1 MSYNS
6 FATERNMLINTLALL
21 NEQFSAES
29 NRTERGSIGRQIS
42 SVEDRLEVVNR
53 VMDNYDSPPYAP
65 GSPPYAPGSPPYAPG
80 SPQYAPDSPTGSV
93 RSLDLSNLNIS
104 DVSQPERID
113 VDQTPPGSPNRTP
126 PPVQTQTPSAPTR
139 SRRIRRGGTKK
150 RKGKKRKTMK
160 KKKSAKKGKKTK
172 KR

>member
-65 GSPPYAPGSPPYAPG
+65 GSPPYAPGSP
-80 SPQYAPDSPTGSV
+80 QYAPDSPTGSV

-104 DVSQPERID
+104 DVSQPEIID

>member
-65 GSPPYAPGSPPYAPG
+65 GSPPYAPGSP
-80 SPQYAPDSPTGSV
+80 QYAPDSPTGSV
-93 RSLDLSNLNIS
+93 RSLHLSSRDDI
-104 DVSQPERID
+104 VD
-113 VDQTPPGSPNRTP
+113 VDPTPTGSPNRTP
-126 PPVQTQTPSAPTR
+126 PPRSSLQIPSAPGRPTR
-139 SRRIRRGGTKK
+139 SRRGGTKK

>member
-65 GSPPYAPGSPPYAPG
+65 GSPPYAPGSP
-80 SPQYAPDSPTGSV
+80 QYAPDSPTGSV
-93 RSLDLSNLNIS
+93 RSLHLSSRDDI
-104 DVSQPERID
+104 VD
-113 VDQTPPGSPNRTP
+113 VDPTPTGSPNRTP

>member
-6 FATERNMLINTLALL
+6 FATERNMLIDTLAFLR
-21 NEQFSAES
+21 ERFSTES
-29 NRTERGSIGRQIS
+29 NRTERGIIGRQIS

-65 GSPPYAPGSPPYAPG
+65 DSPPYAPDSPPYVPG

-93 RSLDLSNLNIS
+93 RSI
-104 DVSQPERID
+104 VD
-113 VDQTPPGSPNRTP
+113 VDPTPPGSPNRTP
-126 PPVQTQTPSAPTR
+126 PRRSSPQVPSAPTR
-139 SRRIRRGGTKK
+139 SRRSRRGGTKK

-160 KKKSAKKGKKTK
+160 KKSAKKGKKTK

>member
-53 VMDNYDSPPYAP
+53 VMDNYD
-65 GSPPYAPGSPPYAPG
+65 SPPYAPGSPPYAPG